1 MNADAG
7 KLWKQRLQLVPDPF
21 RQVLAGGVF
30 QTGNVV
36 QIVVIQTLVERFEDG
51 FQLTEIPNPTSMWI
65 HWPTYIQGN
74 TEGVAMQPP
83 AFVSLR
89 YVRQTVRR
97 LECEFFEYFHCM
109 HS

>member
-1 MNADAG
+1 
-7 KLWKQRLQLVPDPF
+7 
-21 RQVLAGGVF
+21 
-30 QTGNVV
+30 
-36 QIVVIQTLVERFEDG
+36 
-51 FQLTEIPNPTSMWI
+51 
-65 HWPTYIQGN
+65 
-74 TEGVAMQPP
+74 MQPP